1 MYITVGGIIGGG
13 SGRETSQNL
22 QKGDAFVSNP
32 HTDQAHLIDPVVL
45 FLFFFVKTNLI
56 YILPPLTHTHT
67 LQLGLRTL
75 VCTTI

>member
-45 FLFFFVKTNLI
+45 FLFFS
-56 YILPPLTHTHT
+56 
-67 LQLGLRTL
+67 
-75 VCTTI
+75 

>member
-1 MYITVGGIIGGG
+1 MPHFKWDQVRKRPKRECLTLVYITLGGVIGGG

-45 FLFFFVKTNLI
+45 FLFFL
-56 YILPPLTHTHT
+56 
-67 LQLGLRTL
+67 
-75 VCTTI
+75 